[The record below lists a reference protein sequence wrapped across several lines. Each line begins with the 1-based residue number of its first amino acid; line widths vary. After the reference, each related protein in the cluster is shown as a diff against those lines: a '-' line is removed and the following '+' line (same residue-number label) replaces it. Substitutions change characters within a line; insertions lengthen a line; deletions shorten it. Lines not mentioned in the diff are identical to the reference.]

1 MFTVAHMCNVV
12 AGEISVV
19 NRLILDPHA
28 SRWRRPL
35 LALRYRWLGL
45 MQSPTSML
53 GVLLALLFIYLIAI
67 PVGSLLLDGV
77 QVQFGDERRIG
88 ALTGDWTYYYLLRT
102 LNSPVADTMFW
113 QPLWHTLRV
122 ASGVILLS
130 LTLGGF
136 LAWLVTRSN
145 LRGRA
150 WFATAL
156 IVPYMLPAW
165 TFAMAWTTLF
175 RNRSIGGQQ
184 GWLEAMGMSPP
195 DWLAYGE
202 LPIILILTLNYI
214 PFVIL
219 LFGNALRRFD
229 AQLEDSAR
237 ILGASSLTAV
247 CRILLPLMLPSLLS
261 ACVLIFAK
269 VLGEFGV
276 SYLLGLPV
284 NYTVLS
290 TSLFRSIEL
299 RQTGVAAVV
308 ACAIMLLGVLSLLLD
323 ATLLKEARKFVTVSG
338 KGGLL
343 RQQDL
348 GRWQWP
354 AFGLV
359 SGVFIVSVLLPLCV
373 LLLSTLMRVPGDFS
387 VANFTL
393 DFWIGDH
400 LGTVAENRGILLSP
414 NLWRAAW
421 NTLWIVGIAAISA
434 GVLGLLV
441 GYVVVRTPVSW
452 LALLL
457 RQVTF
462 FPYLVP
468 GIAFAAAYLSLFA
481 EPRGPLPALYG
492 TVTLLIL
499 ALIADEMPYA
509 SRAGI
514 SSMMQ
519 LGKEPEEAAQMA
531 GAGWWRRLL
540 CIVMPIQKGALVTGI
555 LLPFISG
562 INGLSLFVMLAVP
575 STDVLTTYALRLIDY
590 NYLQAA
596 NAVVLLV
603 CLLAF
608 TGTLLAQQLTRTN
621 LAQGVGN

>member
-1 MFTVAHMCNVV
+1 MNTLTCRPM
-12 AGEISVV
+12 
-19 NRLILDPHA
+19 P
-28 SRWRRPL
+28 WRTHL
-35 LALRYRWLGL
+35 LMLRYRWYGL
-45 MQSPTSML
+45 TQSPTTL
-53 GVLLALLFIYLIAI
+53 FGLLLALLFLYVIAV
-67 PVGSLLLDGV
+67 PVGSLLLDGI

-88 ALTGDWTYYYLLRT
+88 ALTGDWTAYYLLRT

-130 LTLGGF
+130 LTLGSL

-150 WFATAL
+150 WFATTL

-175 RNRSIGGQQ
+175 RNRSVGGQQ

-237 ILGASSLTAV
+237 ILGANSLTV
-247 CRILLPLMLPSLLS
+247 VWRILLPLMLPSLLS

-308 ACAIMLLGVLSLLLD
+308 ACAIMLLGVVSLLLD

-359 SGVFIVSVLLPLCV
+359 CGVFIFSVLLPLCV

-400 LGTVAENRGILLSP
+400 LDSVAETSGVLLSP

-421 NTLWIVGIAAISA
+421 NTLWIVGVAAISA

-441 GYVVVRTPVSW
+441 GYVVVRTPFGW

-481 EPRGPLPALYG
+481 EPQGPLPALYG

-608 TGTLLAQQLTRTN
+608 TGTLLAQKLTRTN

>member
-1 MFTVAHMCNVV
+1 MNTLTCRPM
-12 AGEISVV
+12 
-19 NRLILDPHA
+19 P
-28 SRWRRPL
+28 WRTHL
-35 LALRYRWLGL
+35 LMLRYRWYGL
-45 MQSPTSML
+45 TQSPTTL
-53 GVLLALLFIYLIAI
+53 FGLLLALLFLYVIAV
-67 PVGSLLLDGV
+67 PVGSLLLDGI

-88 ALTGDWTYYYLLRT
+88 ALTGDWTAYYLLRT

-130 LTLGGF
+130 LTLGSL

-175 RNRSIGGQQ
+175 RNRSVGGQQ

-237 ILGASSLTAV
+237 ILGANSLTV
-247 CRILLPLMLPSLLS
+247 VWRILLPLMLPSLLS

-308 ACAIMLLGVLSLLLD
+308 ACAIMLLGVVSLLLD

-338 KGGLL
+338 KSGLL

-354 AFGLV
+354 ALGLV

-400 LGTVAENRGILLSP
+400 LDSVAETSGVLLSP

-421 NTLWIVGIAAISA
+421 NTLWIVGVAAISA

-441 GYVVVRTPVSW
+441 GYVVVRTPFGW

-481 EPRGPLPALYG
+481 EPQGPLPALYG

-531 GAGWWRRLL
+531 GADWWRRLL

-608 TGTLLAQQLTRTN
+608 TGTLLAQKLTRTN

>member
-1 MFTVAHMCNVV
+1 MNTLTCRPM
-12 AGEISVV
+12 
-19 NRLILDPHA
+19 P
-28 SRWRRPL
+28 WRTHL
-35 LALRYRWLGL
+35 LMLRYRWYGL
-45 MQSPTSML
+45 TQSPTTL
-53 GVLLALLFIYLIAI
+53 FGLLLALLFLYVIAV
-67 PVGSLLLDGV
+67 PVGSLLLDGI

-88 ALTGDWTYYYLLRT
+88 ALTGDWTAYYLLRT

-130 LTLGGF
+130 LTLGSL

-150 WFATAL
+150 WFATTL

-175 RNRSIGGQQ
+175 RNRSVGGQQ

-237 ILGASSLTAV
+237 ILGANSLTV
-247 CRILLPLMLPSLLS
+247 VWRILLPLMLPSLLS

-308 ACAIMLLGVLSLLLD
+308 ACAIMLLGVVSLLLD

-354 AFGLV
+354 ALGLV

-400 LGTVAENRGILLSP
+400 LDSVAETSGVLLSP

-421 NTLWIVGIAAISA
+421 NTLWIVGVAAISA

-441 GYVVVRTPVSW
+441 GYVVVRTPFGW

-608 TGTLLAQQLTRTN
+608 TGTLLAQKLTRTN

>member
-1 MFTVAHMCNVV
+1 MNTLTCRPM
-12 AGEISVV
+12 
-19 NRLILDPHA
+19 P
-28 SRWRRPL
+28 WRTHL
-35 LALRYRWLGL
+35 LMLRYRWYGL
-45 MQSPTSML
+45 TQSPTTL
-53 GVLLALLFIYLIAI
+53 FGLLLALLFLYVIAV
-67 PVGSLLLDGV
+67 PVGSLLLDGI

-88 ALTGDWTYYYLLRT
+88 ALTGDWTAYYLLRT

-130 LTLGGF
+130 LTLGSL

-150 WFATAL
+150 WCATAL

-175 RNRSIGGQQ
+175 RNRSVGGQQ

-237 ILGASSLTAV
+237 ILGANSLTV
-247 CRILLPLMLPSLLS
+247 VWRILLPLMLPSLLS

-308 ACAIMLLGVLSLLLD
+308 ACAIMLLGVVSLLLD
-323 ATLLKEARKFVTVSG
+323 ATLLREARKFVTVSG

-354 AFGLV
+354 ALGLV

-373 LLLSTLMRVPGDFS
+373 LLLSTLMRMPGDFS

-400 LGTVAENRGILLSP
+400 LDSVAETSGVLLSP

-421 NTLWIVGIAAISA
+421 NTLWIVGVAAISA

-441 GYVVVRTPVSW
+441 GYVVVRTPFGW

-608 TGTLLAQQLTRTN
+608 TGTLLAQKLTRTN

>member
-1 MFTVAHMCNVV
+1 
-12 AGEISVV
+12 
-19 NRLILDPHA
+19 
-28 SRWRRPL
+28 
-35 LALRYRWLGL
+35 
-45 MQSPTSML
+45 
-53 GVLLALLFIYLIAI
+53 
-67 PVGSLLLDGV
+67 
-77 QVQFGDERRIG
+77 
-88 ALTGDWTYYYLLRT
+88 
-102 LNSPVADTMFW
+102 
-113 QPLWHTLRV
+113 
-122 ASGVILLS
+122 
-130 LTLGGF
+130 
-136 LAWLVTRSN
+136 
-145 LRGRA
+145 
-150 WFATAL
+150 
-156 IVPYMLPAW
+156 
-165 TFAMAWTTLF
+165 
-175 RNRSIGGQQ
+175 
-184 GWLEAMGMSPP
+184 
-195 DWLAYGE
+195 
-202 LPIILILTLNYI
+202 
-214 PFVIL
+214 
-219 LFGNALRRFD
+219 
-229 AQLEDSAR
+229 
-237 ILGASSLTAV
+237 
-247 CRILLPLMLPSLLS
+247 
-261 ACVLIFAK
+261 
-269 VLGEFGV
+269 
-276 SYLLGLPV
+276 
-284 NYTVLS
+284 
-290 TSLFRSIEL
+290 
-299 RQTGVAAVV
+299 
-308 ACAIMLLGVLSLLLD
+308 
-323 ATLLKEARKFVTVSG
+323 EARKFVTVSG

-354 AFGLV
+354 ALGLV

-400 LGTVAENRGILLSP
+400 LDSVAETSGVLLSP

-421 NTLWIVGIAAISA
+421 NTLWIVGVAAISA

-441 GYVVVRTPVSW
+441 GYVVVRTPFGW

-531 GAGWWRRLL
+531 GADWWRRLL

-608 TGTLLAQQLTRTN
+608 TGTLLAQKLTRTN